1 MSKNENYKEK
11 KINIEDGNEEVQS
24 PIDGNASCNQKENN
38 EADSE
43 GNQDEQKDIKS
54 EDTDNKSEKTTEEKD
69 PLAEANS
76 TINELKDK
84 YIRTVAEFDNYRKRT
99 TKEKTELIFN
109 GGEKAIS
116 AILPVL
122 DDFERAVANNE
133 KVDDTKVLKE
143 GIGLIFKKF
152 VKTMESLGVK
162 KIETDDK
169 DFDVD
174 YHEAIAMVPGLG
186 EEKKGKVIDCIQNG
200 YTLNDKVILHAKVAV
215 GQ

>member
-1 MSKNENYKEK
+1 MMGKHAKMTT
-11 KINIEDGNEEVQS
+11 Q
-24 PIDGNASCNQKENN
+24 
-38 EADSE
+38 
-43 GNQDEQKDIKS
+43 
-54 EDTDNKSEKTTEEKD
+54 TSEKSDLLSEQDATNLQEEQVNES
-69 PLAEANS
+69 AESVGADNVS
-76 TINELKDK
+76 DELSELQKK
-84 YIRTVAEFDNYRKRT
+84 YDELNDSHLRLMAEYDNYRKRT

-109 GGEKAIS
+109 GGEKARS